1 MTKQLT
7 SATVKAPGFYGL
19 NSQDSS
25 VSLSDGYALL
35 ATNCIIDKSG
45 RIGARQGWEKL
56 NASNADL
63 STANIKAIKEV
74 RYEGGSY
81 FISAGNNKLFVGETT
96 LTAYNVRNATNS
108 GNATYTITDDHWQ
121 IAAQPYSTGLSSSAH
136 AYLVQE
142 GHKPLVFHKLSA
154 GSGHAHEGA
163 YGFQLLA
170 DVGSLPAGH
179 TADTFKPNVALA
191 AYGRVWYADIANDRQ
206 TVYFSDINDGA
217 KLTTGTAG
225 YLNISNIVPANDPIV
240 ALGAHNGYLV
250 IFCQKT
256 IVVYSRAED
265 VSLITLADTI
275 NGTGCIARDSLVA
288 TGGDLIFLS
297 DSGVKSFQRTIQ
309 EKSMPMRDISKNV
322 RDDLLGDVLQET
334 LKEVKAVYYEKDA
347 FYLLALPTSQV
358 VYCFDMRGTL
368 QDGAARTTTWDS
380 IEPTAFCA
388 TSDRRL
394 LTGQAGYIGNYAGYD
409 DDGSAYRMVYF
420 TNYFDFGIP
429 TTTKILK
436 KIGFVFIGTS
446 SQPVVTKWGF
456 DYSTTYRSS
465 SKALVGGTVSEF
477 GVAEYNIAEYS
488 SESVLSGFDYQAG
501 GAGKILQIG
510 IESDINGYPLSVQKI
525 DVYVLQGKIK

>member
-7 SATVKAPGFYGL
+7 TATVAAPGFYGL

-25 VSLSDGYALL
+25 VSLGDGYATI

-45 RIGARQGWEKL
+45 RIGSRKGWEKV
-56 NASNADL
+56 NATNTDL
-63 STANIKAIKEV
+63 STASIKTIQEV

-81 FISAGNNKLFVGETT
+81 FISAGNNKLFVGEAT
-96 LTAYNVRNATNS
+96 LVAKNVRNATDS
-108 GNATYTITDDHWQ
+108 GNETYTISDDHWQ
-121 IAAQPYSTGLSSSAH
+121 IAVQPYNIGLTASSH

-154 GSGHAHEGA
+154 SSGHSHEGS

-170 DVGSLPAGH
+170 DVGTLPDGH

-206 TVYFSDINDGA
+206 TVYFSDINDGS
-217 KLTTGTAG
+217 KLKTGTAG

-250 IFCQKT
+250 IFCRRS
-256 IVVYSRAED
+256 IVVYAKAED
-265 VSLITLADTI
+265 VSNITLADNIT
-275 NGTGCIARDSLVA
+275 GTGCMARDSLVA

-297 DSGVKSFQRTIQ
+297 DAGVKSFMRTIQ

-322 RDDLLGDVLQET
+322 RDDLMVDVSQET
-334 LKEVKAVYYEKDA
+334 IKEIKAVYYETDA
-347 FYLLALPTSQV
+347 FYLLSLPTTEV
-358 VYCFDMRGTL
+358 VYCFDMRGAL

-380 IEPTAFCA
+380 IKPTAFCA

-394 LTGQAGYIGNYAGYD
+394 LLGKAGYIGNYAGYD

-420 TNYFDFGIP
+420 TNYFDFGAP

-436 KIGFVFIGTS
+436 KVGFVFVGTS
-446 SQPVVTKWGF
+446 AQPVTVKWGF
-456 DYSTTYRSS
+456 EYSTSYRSVTKS
-465 SKALVGGTVSEF
+465 LAGGTIAEFGIAQFNIDEFSTDSVLAGFNYQVGGT
-477 GVAEYNIAEYS
+477 GK
-488 SESVLSGFDYQAG
+488 VLQ
-501 GAGKILQIG
+501 LG
-510 IESDINGYPLSVQKI
+510 IESDINGTPLSVQKI
-525 DVYVLQGKIK
+525 DVYVLTGKIK

>member
-1 MTKQLT
+1 MTKQL
-7 SATVKAPGFYGL
+7 SSSTVAAPGFYGL

-25 VSLSDGYALL
+25 VSLENGYATV

-45 RIGARQGWEKL
+45 RIGSRQGWTKL
-56 NASNADL
+56 SATNSDL
-63 STANIKAIKEV
+63 STASIKAIKEV

-96 LTAYNVRNATNS
+96 LTAYNVRNATDS
-108 GNATYTITDDHWQ
+108 GNATYTITDNHWQ
-121 IAAQPYSTGLSSSAH
+121 IATQPYSTGLSSSAH

-154 GSGHAHEGA
+154 GAGHAHEGA
-163 YGFQLLA
+163 YGFQLLS
-170 DVGSLPAGH
+170 DVGALPAGH
-179 TADTFKPNVALA
+179 TTDTFKPNVALA

-206 TVYFSDINDGA
+206 TIYFSDINDGA

-225 YLNISNIVPANDPIV
+225 YLNISNIVAANDPIV

-256 IVVYSRAED
+256 IVVYAKAED
-265 VSLITLADTI
+265 VSTITLADTI

-288 TGGDLIFLS
+288 TGNDLIFLS

-322 RDDLLGDVLQET
+322 RDDLLADVGQET
-334 LKEVKAVYYEKDA
+334 LKEIKAVYFEKDA
-347 FYLLALPTSQV
+347 FYLLALPTTQV
-358 VYCFDMRGTL
+358 TYCFDMRGNL
-368 QDGAARTTTWDS
+368 PDGAARTTTWDS
-380 IEPTAFCA
+380 IKPTAFCA
-388 TSDRRL
+388 TTDRRL
-394 LTGQAGYIGNYAGYD
+394 LLGEPGYLGLYGGYAD
-409 DDGSAYRMVYF
+409 NNASYRMIYF
-420 TNYFDFGIP
+420 TNYFDFGFP

-446 SQPVVTKWGF
+446 SQPVIAKWSF
-456 DYSTTYRSS
+456 DYSTTYRNVT
-465 SKALVGGTVSEF
+465 KILTGGSIAEF
-477 GVAEYNIAEYS
+477 GIAQFNIDEYS
-488 SESVLSGFDYQAG
+488 TESVLSGFDFQVG

-510 IESDINGYPLSVQKI
+510 IESDINGTPLSVQKI